1 MTKDLC
7 FTVNKD
13 KCTKCGLCV
22 RDCIAHVISQDK
34 DGYPYA
40 KNELACIG
48 CQHCLAICP
57 NAAISIFD
65 KNPDLSGSISNFPSS
80 IDMENL
86 IKARRSCRKFKQENV
101 SKETL
106 DKLKNILNWTPTGV
120 NFKDLHFAIVENKDT
135 MVEIK
140 EILYKKLKKILKFVP
155 AKGHIASLKRAV
167 LSDEDVIFRNAPHMI
182 VVSVNK
188 KAPCKEIDPIIALSY
203 FELYAQTLGIGTLWC
218 GYAYNTMPLSR
229 EVMHKFNIPKT
240 HKLAYV
246 MLFGYPDVKYR
257 RAVQPESCNI
267 IELK

>member
-1 MTKDLC
+1 MKNLN
-7 FTVNKD
+7 FKVNKE
-13 KCTKCGLCV
+13 KCIKCKLCIN
-22 RDCIAHVISQDK
+22 DCIAKIIDVDN
-34 DGYPYA
+34 DGYPIVQ
-40 KNELACIG
+40 NEQNCIG

-65 KNPDLSGSISNFPSS
+65 KNPDLSASILNFPSS
-80 IDMENL
+80 DDMENL

-101 SKETL
+101 SKETI

-135 MVEIK
+135 MDEIK
-140 EILYKKLKKILKFVP
+140 EILYKKLKILFKFLP

-167 LSDEDVIFRNAPHMI
+167 LNNEDVIFRNAPHMI

-229 EVMHKFNIPKT
+229 EVMQKFNIPKT
-240 HKLAYV
+240 HQLAYV
-246 MLFGYPDVKYR
+246 MLFGYPNIKYQR
-257 RAVQPESCNI
+257 CIQPESTNI
-267 IELK
+267 TVL